1 MACIIICD
9 RYDSMVESHMKR
21 SVPSQAR
28 AHGANLKRWTCKAYC
43 METLKDNTGHPMF
56 HIYIYIIDT
65 YTHIIYIYTYIYIYI
80 YTYIYIYMYM
90 SFFNI
95 NTVCLLL
102 KYCCQT
108 RKIIN
113 FEAFGPQIN
122 RNQETYLARC
132 GTNKSKT
139 TPTMSLVAYASH
151 LWGDSEVT
159 AVGFTVR
166 FPKVESAV
174 GSNLTG

>member
-1 MACIIICD
+1 MFAAEIL
-9 RYDSMVESHMKR
+9 
-21 SVPSQAR
+21 PAR
-28 AHGANLKRWTCKAYC
+28 N
-43 METLKDNTGHPMF
+43 
-56 HIYIYIIDT
+56 
-65 YTHIIYIYTYIYIYI
+65 
-80 YTYIYIYMYM
+80 
-90 SFFNI
+90 
-95 NTVCLLL
+95 V
-102 KYCCQT
+102 
-108 RKIIN
+108 IN

-151 LWGDSEVT
+151 LWGDISGFVASEVT

>member
-1 MACIIICD
+1 MILWLNHTWSGQSLL
-9 RYDSMVESHMKR
+9 RLVPMVQTSNVEHAKLTAWKHWR
-21 SVPSQAR
+21 TIQDIYVP
-28 AHGANLKRWTCKAYC
+28 
-43 METLKDNTGHPMF
+43 
-56 HIYIYIIDT
+56 HIYIDT
-65 YTHIIYIYTYIYIYI
+65 YTHIIYIYTYIYIC
-80 YTYIYIYMYM
+80 MYM
-90 SFFNI
+90 SFLNI

-139 TPTMSLVAYASH
+139 TPTMSLGAYASH

>member
-1 MACIIICD
+1 
-9 RYDSMVESHMKR
+9 
-21 SVPSQAR
+21 
-28 AHGANLKRWTCKAYC
+28 
-43 METLKDNTGHPMF
+43 
-56 HIYIYIIDT
+56 
-65 YTHIIYIYTYIYIYI
+65 
-80 YTYIYIYMYM
+80 M

-113 FEAFGPQIN
+113 FEAFGTQIN